1 MDLSSTAHWKH
12 TQVNKLVPRNI
23 EWILQVVRHMATW
36 QTHVPNKRQLRMLAK
51 IRDVQHTGT
60 LNK

>member
-36 QTHVPNKRQLRMLAK
+36 QTHVPKQKATQDAGKDPRCSAHWN
-51 IRDVQHTGT
+51 TE
-60 LNK
+60 